1 MFSDN
6 EHSMS
11 DLIHEFINKSGKQRL
26 FAEQEVVNNWT
37 MYVGELCAKQTTS
50 VTINNGV
57 IKAKI
62 PNAALRFEMIGHKS
76 IIIERIN
83 KNYTIP
89 VVKDILFF

>member
-11 DLIHEFINKSGKQRL
+11 DLIHEFINKSGKQHL
-26 FAEQEVVNNWT
+26 FAEQEVVNNWQQ
-37 MYVGELCAKQTTS
+37 YVGELCAKQTAS
-50 VTINNGV
+50 VTISNGV
-57 IKAKI
+57 VKAKI

-83 KNYTIP
+83 KSYTIP